1 MSRYESYRG
10 DDRYSDKSSLKG
22 GRGFADRYSHGED
35 ASVPQ
40 RFGSS
45 RGGEFANQL
54 GAGLRRI
61 EWDMS
66 KLPVFEKNF
75 YIEHPDVASRS
86 SAAAED
92 WRKAIGIIVVGGGVP
107 KPVLSF
113 DEASM
118 PGEYL

>member
-22 GRGFADRYSHGED
+22 GGGFSDRYD
-35 ASVPQ
+35 VSVPQ

-118 PGEYL
+118 PGAYF